1 MPKKARVN
9 DDAAGAWGSV
19 TAAAASTGMLG
30 AAFEANFQSIARQ
43 GQGLATPVLESLL
56 KFSAEGGDMPEFGPG
71 GLDVAIAALYEHDE
85 QFIGAMRGI
94 VTHEKDIVKAVEW
107 WTKAAEKGN
116 VLAQVRLANWYCANH
131 DYLKFEHFVAL
142 AALNTPIGDKQYDA
156 KITDA
161 LENHTSNITTK
172 REGLKVIRDMY
183 GLNMGDDV
191 VEAFAAPMTC
201 APPHAAVNLTHHIAK
216 CFMNGI
222 YGIKKNLQISKD
234 YLKLSAKL
242 KGIKKYV
249 EADLERLRGC
259 AKCGG
264 TGAWA
269 CALCKVTRYCSKEC
283 QEWHWFNGDEPHRE
297 HCPRAETPSKY
308 AELKKITAFDLQ
320 ITSFA

>member
-1 MPKKARVN
+1 
-9 DDAAGAWGSV
+9 V

-30 AAFEANFQSIARQ
+30 AAFEATFQSLARQ
-43 GQGLATPVLESLL
+43 GQRGSLPLLESLL
-56 KFSAEGGDMPEFGPG
+56 KFSAEGGDTSSPPEFGPG
-71 GLDVAIAALYEHDE
+71 GLDICVAALYEHDE
-85 QFIGAMRGI
+85 QFIGGMKGLL
-94 VTHEKDIVKAVEW
+94 THEKDIVKAIEW
-107 WTKAAEKGN
+107 WTKAAEKGSAA
-116 VLAQVRLANWYCANH
+116 AQVRLAKWYLWEIEVGKH
-131 DYLKFEHFVAL
+131 DYLQYEHFVAL

-242 KGIKKYV
+242 KGTKKYV